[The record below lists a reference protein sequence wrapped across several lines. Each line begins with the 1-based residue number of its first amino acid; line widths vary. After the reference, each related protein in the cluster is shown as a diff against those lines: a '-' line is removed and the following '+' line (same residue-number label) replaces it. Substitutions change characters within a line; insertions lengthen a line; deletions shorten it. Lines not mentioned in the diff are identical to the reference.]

1 MARARHR
8 LLLYAAL
15 TAALWAGGGGAR
27 AAGIAVIVARS
38 GPRLELDRATLRDIY
53 LKKVFVS
60 ARGVAFIP
68 VNLPPDHVL
77 RRAFSRALLHESGDQ
92 LQAYWNQRYFHGVRP
107 PYVLGSQ
114 TAVVRFVA
122 RTPGAVGYVAPCR
135 VDSSVRRI
143 LLLPL
148 PAAESRAV
156 DRLCPGTPAGDGS

>member
-1 MARARHR
+1 MDWTRRR
-8 LLLYAAL
+8 LLLYLAL
-15 TAALWAGGGGAR
+15 TAALWAGSGGAR
-27 AAGIAVIVARS
+27 AAGIAVIVARH

-53 LKKVFVS
+53 LKKIFVNN
-60 ARGVAFIP
+60 RGVAFIP
-68 VNLPPDHVL
+68 VNLPPNHPL
-77 RRAFSRALLHESGDQ
+77 RRAFSRALLQETTNQ

-148 PAAESRAV
+148 PAAAAKAV
-156 DRLCPGTPAGDGS
+156 DRLCAGAPAGDGS